1 MLTYKC
7 QASLKFAF
15 FRSSMCPRWCIQ
27 AVDSLRSCCIYI
39 NLHATDVHTAYCPC
53 FSCLRLSEFVGC
65 SAGPATDSGL
75 RELELRLLDELE
87 VRLVLELRLLLRVAL
102 LNDDCRVI
110 VCT

>member
-1 MLTYKC
+1 M
-7 QASLKFAF
+7 
-15 FRSSMCPRWCIQ
+15 
-27 AVDSLRSCCIYI
+27 
-39 NLHATDVHTAYCPC
+39 
-53 FSCLRLSEFVGC
+53 SEFVGC

-110 VCT
+110 GVGNGGFPICVYTLRSPLESLIACATDRGYRVVAARVRFWVYAAN